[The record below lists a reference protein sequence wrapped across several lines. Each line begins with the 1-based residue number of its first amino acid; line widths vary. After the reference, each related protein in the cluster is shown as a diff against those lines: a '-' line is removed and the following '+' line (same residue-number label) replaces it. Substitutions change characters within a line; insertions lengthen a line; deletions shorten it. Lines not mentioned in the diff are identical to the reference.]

1 LFIKDLSHASF
12 CRDALDRDW
21 PTGVRMASDAY
32 QAREN
37 GIDFSELDIA
47 HFWSAPLLDC
57 TRDLFDL
64 NYRIPAAFNS

>member
-1 LFIKDLSHASF
+1 
-12 CRDALDRDW
+12 
-21 PTGVRMASDAY
+21 MASDAY